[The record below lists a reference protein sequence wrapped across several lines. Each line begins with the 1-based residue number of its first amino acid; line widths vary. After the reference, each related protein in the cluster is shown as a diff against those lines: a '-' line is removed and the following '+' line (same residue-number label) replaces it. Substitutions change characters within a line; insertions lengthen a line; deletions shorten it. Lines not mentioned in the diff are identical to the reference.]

1 MYDLIKKELDKW
13 LTGERD
19 FIMNASNFAA
29 VLFNNLPDANWVGF
43 YMLSEGDLILGP
55 FQGKPARRRIA
66 VGEGVCGYTA
76 QKRESVIVPNV
87 SVFEG
92 HIVCDCISQS
102 EICIPLMKDGDF
114 LGLLDIDS
122 PQLDMFTEE
131 DKNILE
137 AFVELLINSSDMEK
151 IRKYYK

>member
-1 MYDLIKKELDKW
+1 MYNKIKAELDRW

-19 FIMNASNFAA
+19 FVMNASNFAA
-29 VLFNNLPDANWVGF
+29 VLFNNLPDVNWVGF

-66 VGEGVCGYTA
+66 IGEGVCGYTA
-76 QKRESVIVPNV
+76 EKKEAVIVPNV

-102 EICIPLMKDGDF
+102 EITIPLIVNGVF
-114 LGLLDIDS
+114 IGLLDIDS
-122 PQLDMFTEE
+122 PVLSKFDE
-131 DKNILE
+131 DDREKLE
-137 AFVELLINSSDMEK
+137 TYVEMLINSSDMDA
-151 IRKYYK
+151 IWKYYN

>member
-1 MYDLIKKELDKW
+1 MNDIIKKELDKW

-29 VLFNNLPDANWVGF
+29 ILFNNLPDANWVGF

-66 VGEGVCGYTA
+66 IGEGVCGYTA
-76 QKRESVIVPNV
+76 AKKESVIVPNV

-92 HIVCDCISQS
+92 HIVCDCVSQS
-102 EICIPLMKDGDF
+102 EICIPLMKDGVF
-114 LGLLDIDS
+114 FGLLDIDS

-137 AFVELLINSSDMEK
+137 TFVELLINSSDMDK
-151 IRKYYK
+151 IKNYYK

>member
-1 MYDLIKKELDKW
+1 MFTKINDELKKW

-19 FIMNASNFAA
+19 FVMNASNFAA
-29 VLFNNLPDANWVGF
+29 VLFNNLPDVNWVGC

-66 VGEGVCGYTA
+66 IGDGVCGFTA
-76 QKRESVIVPNV
+76 EKKESVIIPNV

-102 EICIPLMKDGDF
+102 EICIPLMIDSVF
-114 LGLLDIDS
+114 IGLLDIDS
-122 PQLDMFTEE
+122 PTLDRFTEE
-131 DKNILE
+131 DKSNLE
-137 AFVELLINSSDMEK
+137 QYVELLISSSDIDK
-151 IRKYYK
+151 IRKYYN